1 MGRSEAIKRLQTSAV
16 GLAKR
21 IGHLLRLG
29 QKPILREWPLLA
41 DSVEKVL
48 FGSRMKISTT
58 AVRFAFGA

>member
-1 MGRSEAIKRLQTSAV
+1 
-16 GLAKR
+16 
-21 IGHLLRLG
+21 LLRLG